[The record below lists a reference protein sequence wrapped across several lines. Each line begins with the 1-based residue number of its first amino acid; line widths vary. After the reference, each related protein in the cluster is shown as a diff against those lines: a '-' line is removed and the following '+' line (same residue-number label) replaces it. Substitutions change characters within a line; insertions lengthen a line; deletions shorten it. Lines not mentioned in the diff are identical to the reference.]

1 MSVVAKEKSTKWSE
15 AFKLVSK
22 ARLGAANPLIN
33 EMQERAINAFSEVG
47 LPDKKVEDYK
57 YTNIKLYL
65 NDEFVPANEPNRIK
79 AADIKHLLIKGH
91 AHSVLV
97 NGWFVPELSQL
108 ENQSVFLLP
117 GLFCPV
123 HLTHR
128 TNALFER
135 LVHHRRAGHFVCP
148 ALD

>member
-33 EMQERAINAFSEVG
+33 EMQEKAINAFSELG

-65 NDEFVPANEPNRIK
+65 NDEFNPANEPAAKLK
-79 AADIKHLLIKGH
+79 AAI
-91 AHSVLV
+91 
-97 NGWFVPELSQL
+97 
-108 ENQSVFLLP
+108 
-117 GLFCPV
+117 
-123 HLTHR
+123 
-128 TNALFER
+128 
-135 LVHHRRAGHFVCP
+135 
-148 ALD
+148 